1 MHATRMNIFFLDF
14 DAKLA
19 ATHHCDKHVVKMI
32 LEAAQLLYSSHWVI
46 DPSRLQ
52 PGAYRKTHCNHPCA
66 IWVRESGANYRWLC
80 ELGLALC
87 DEFTFRYGKVHKTR
101 AHLQWLSENPPALP
115 EVGVTEIRQAM
126 PPQYKRPN
134 PVDAY
139 RTYYI
144 ENKVKLRGIV
154 RYSKRPAPSWMR
166 HQEP

>member
-1 MHATRMNIFFLDF
+1 MNIFFLDF
-14 DAKLA
+14 NAKLA

-52 PGAYRKTHCNHPCA
+52 PGAYRKTHSNHPCA

-101 AHLQWLSENPPALP
+101 AHLQWLSENPPILP

-126 PPQYKRPN
+126 PPEYKRPN

-144 ENKVKLRGIV
+144 ENKLKLRRIV
-154 RYSKRPAPSWMR
+154 RYSKRPPPSWMR
-166 HQEP
+166 LP